1 MLYLLDSSCGDMVWM
16 PTFLE
21 GRSDIN
27 YTGYDLLHENVE
39 RAREKFTNKTW
50 TFEEFDLV
58 KGRVSTMFKSL
69 HNLISQNYSEH
80 LKLSQ
85 NI

>member
-1 MLYLLDSSCGDMVWM
+1 M

-21 GRSDIN
+21 GRSDID

-39 RAREKFTNKTW
+39 RARKKFTNKTW

-58 KGRVSTMFKSL
+58 KERVYTLFKSL
-69 HNLISQNYSEH
+69 HV
-80 LKLSQ
+80 
-85 NI
+85 